1 MEAASL
7 PSTVRQLRCSG
18 GRGPAHSGCGPHG
31 FPAHPQAL
39 PPGEVQRPPPAAAS
53 GPLPSPPGPAPFPT
67 PRSGAQGGEVGLQ
80 RHLVFL
86 CPPLSPVS
94 LGQPPRPAS
103 KAGAPLAPEREG
115 LRRGQRRLS
124 PQLPGPVFQA
134 CTHHPDPKYQALG
147 RRPRHLSLP
156 PGVPGHPGCCPGQSR
171 ACCSLPPQA
180 AWASPGG
187 PPWGGRGRQGQPPPA
202 QDPLSPFPSPRGFH
216 GFSVL
221 RPG

>member
-1 MEAASL
+1 MPQGRPAVPTGPALSRAVEGAGAGLGPGRGRTSACGMEAASL

-156 PGVPGHPGCCPGQSR
+156 P
-171 ACCSLPPQA
+171 
-180 AWASPGG
+180 
-187 PPWGGRGRQGQPPPA
+187 
-202 QDPLSPFPSPRGFH
+202 
-216 GFSVL
+216 
-221 RPG
+221 